1 MLTANK
7 SRVVGVVLACVSSV
21 SSIFLGV
28 GACSSSNSNP
38 APVYNL
44 DAGLEG
50 GDAKKGSGPGSDASR
65 DGKADAVTQNDVTTT
80 PDSQLPTDGAPP
92 ADALIDVS
100 IVDGHTV
107 DAAVCATDGGCYKCT
122 PTTNAEFLN
131 QCTTSSCSPFNNI
144 QRLPNYDGGLPPLN

>member
-1 MLTANK
+1 MITANN
-7 SRVVGVVLACVSSV
+7 SRVVGLLLAGLSAV

-38 APVYNL
+38 APVYDLGN
-44 DAGLEG
+44 DG
-50 GDAKKGSGPGSDASR
+50 GDATKGTGPGTDASR
-65 DGKADAVTQNDVTTT
+65 DGKADGLAHNDVAT
-80 PDSQLPTDGAPP
+80 PPDGQPPTDGAPP

-107 DAAVCATDGGCYKCT
+107 DAAICATDGSCYKCT

-131 QCTTSSCSPFNNI
+131 QCTTSACAPFDNA